1 MNGAKISLMLRAHWS
16 VLSASADILPLLGY
30 AVDDFV
36 SERLSFSELIHP
48 DDSDLSEIL
57 FASDSRP
64 SSGTLSLR
72 LRQASG
78 RIRCV
83 RASYIRSPARDGGA
97 DVRAPSRSPARGC
110 RPSTPRHPR

>member
-1 MNGAKISLMLRAHWS
+1 MNGAKISLMLRSHWS

-64 SSGTLSLR
+64 SSGALSLR
-72 LRQASG
+72 LR
-78 RIRCV
+78 
-83 RASYIRSPARDGGA
+83 
-97 DVRAPSRSPARGC
+97 
-110 RPSTPRHPR
+110 